1 MALYLIGIGLGN
13 EKDISLKGLE
23 IVKKC
28 DKIYLESYTSKLQ
41 CSIKNLAKLYGKKV
55 TTATRKMV
63 EDGMDTILD
72 EAKKKNIALLVIGSV
87 FAATTHIN
95 YLIEAK
101 KQNVEVEIIENAS
114 IFTAVGLTGL
124 SLYNFGKITSIPF
137 ENKNVDVP
145 IKVIKE
151 NLKNNMHTLV
161 LLDIKDEKLMSINEA
176 LIYLN
181 SKGISENQLIVGC
194 SGLGNKDFQIK
205 TGKLSELIGFKFN
218 LYPQCLII
226 PAKKLHFVEEEALEM
241 WKL

>member
-13 EKDISLKGLE
+13 EKDISLRGLE
-23 IVKKC
+23 TIKKC

-41 CSIKNLAKLYGKKV
+41 CNVNNLEKLYGKKV
-55 TTATRKMV
+55 ITATRSMI
-63 EDGMDTILD
+63 EEGMDNILN

-101 KQNVEVEIIENAS
+101 KQNVKVEIIENVS

-124 SLYNFGKITSIPF
+124 SLYNFGKVTSIPF
-137 ENKNVDVP
+137 DNKNVDVT
-145 IKVIKE
+145 INVIKE
-151 NLKNNMHTLV
+151 NLKSNMHTLV
-161 LLDIKDEKLMSINEA
+161 LLDIKDERLMSINEA
-176 LIYLN
+176 LSYLN
-181 SKGISENQLIVGC
+181 LKGISENQLVVGC
-194 SGLGNKDFQIK
+194 AGLGNKDFQIK
-205 TGKLSELIGFKFN
+205 TGKLSELIRFKFN
-218 LYPQCLII
+218 IYPQCLII

>member
-124 SLYNFGKITSIPF
+124 SLYNFGKTASIHQ
-137 ENKNVDVP
+137 K
-145 IKVIKE
+145 
-151 NLKNNMHTLV
+151 
-161 LLDIKDEKLMSINEA
+161 SQG
-176 LIYLN
+176 YR
-181 SKGISENQLIVGC
+181 GC
-194 SGLGNKDFQIK
+194 HSR
-205 TGKLSELIGFKFN
+205 
-218 LYPQCLII
+218 
-226 PAKKLHFVEEEALEM
+226 
-241 WKL
+241 